1 MRKQSITFI
10 LVCFTSLI
18 SIVWKPIVSMSLG
31 SNIAVE
37 LPETLP
43 HAGSTSWNEIV
54 GGNGCS
60 MVESHWNFCVVPHDN
75 IMFPYLLSLFLF
87 PETLLPRV
95 LALWPPTRS
104 GQTGLWCYGAWP
116 RVETEALTPWPIFGS
131 SRLVCAGPV
140 WDWMLQHCNFL
151 TKLFKTY
158 LMMFFYEIWVQ
169 RSFQKTGRQ
178 PTSKH
183 GGWGWE
189 HAAEI
194 GLGGEKATP
203 SRSPKGWGFACLL
216 LTFPRMVYDI
226 YNLSKPWFNWST
238 YCNK

>member
-60 MVESHWNFCVVPHDN
+60 MVESHWNFCVVPH

-169 RSFQKTGRQ
+169 RSFQKNGAPAYFKAWRL
-178 PTSKH
+178 
-183 GGWGWE
+183 
-189 HAAEI
+189 
-194 GLGGEKATP
+194 GLGTR
-203 SRSPKGWGFACLL
+203 SRNWTWWWKGYTISEPQRLGFCMP
-216 LTFPRMVYDI
+216 TFDLP
-226 YNLSKPWFNWST
+226 T
-238 YCNK
+238 YGLWYI